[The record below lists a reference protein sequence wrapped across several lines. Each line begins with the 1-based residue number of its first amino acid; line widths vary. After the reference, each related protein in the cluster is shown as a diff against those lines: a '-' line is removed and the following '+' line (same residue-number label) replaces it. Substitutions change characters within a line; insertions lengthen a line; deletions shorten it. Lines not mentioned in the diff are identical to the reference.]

1 MKTVTLP
8 SGVIVPALG
17 QGTWFMGEQ
26 RARRAEEL
34 RALQHGI
41 ELGSTLIDTAEM
53 YGDGATEELVGEA
66 LQGRRERVFLVSKVY
81 PWNATRKGTRQACE
95 RSLKRLGTD
104 RIDLYL
110 LHWRGN
116 VPFRDTIA
124 AMEELVAEGKIRYWG
139 VSNLDTDDM
148 EELYELLDGERCQ
161 VDQVLYNLIRRGPE
175 YDLLPW
181 CRERNMPIM
190 AYSPIEQGNVPV
202 GGVLMDL
209 AERYEVTPYQIALAW
224 VLQQPGVIAIP
235 KASRIEHVEQNRAAL
250 DLTLSADDLAA
261 IEREFPAPKHKR
273 PLEML

>member
-8 SGVIVPALG
+8 SGVVVPALG

-26 RARRAEEL
+26 RARRAEEI

-41 ELGSTLIDTAEM
+41 ELGATLIDTAEM

-81 PWNATRKGTRQACE
+81 PWNATRKGTKQACE

-139 VSNLDTDDM
+139 VSNLDIDDM

-161 VDQVLYNLIRRGPE
+161 VDQVLYNLTRRGPE

-190 AYSPIEQGNVPV
+190 AYSPIEQGNIPV

-209 AERYEVTPYQIALAW
+209 AERYQVSPYQIALAW

-250 DLTLSADDLAA
+250 DLTLSADDLTA
-261 IEREFPAPKHKR
+261 IEREFPAPKRKR